1 MASSK
6 HGQVSN
12 KADYVKNNQQKQS
25 KPKCQTKQGQ
35 VTNKTDEMKNP
46 MKQYS
51 EKQLTNKQTNGK

>member
-1 MASSK
+1 
-6 HGQVSN
+6 
-12 KADYVKNNQQKQS
+12 VKNNQQKQS